1 MSYEIEEGRKN
12 RQKVIKRL
20 IKERRRNFNFQYI
33 TKYISRG
40 DRESLRILYI
50 KDKENRII
58 KTMNDRIEIEA
69 ALI

>member
-1 MSYEIEEGRKN
+1 MDR
-12 RQKVIKRL
+12 IK
-20 IKERRRNFNFQYI
+20 KEKRRNFNFQHI
-33 TKYISRG
+33 TKYIGRE

-69 ALI
+69 ALM